1 MKKIAIIGSG
11 ISGLYA
17 AYLLYKDYEIT
28 LYEKE
33 NYLGGHTRTI
43 NIEYQKNIHINV
55 DTGFIVF
62 NKQNYPNFTKM
73 LNTLNVDIDKSD
85 MSFAVTS
92 NNLKDPEIK
101 YSDVSS
107 YFSNRRNL
115 FGYKY
120 YNLLY
125 NINRFNTL
133 SLKSLNS
140 IKNNLENITLNQFL
154 ENNSFNKFFID
165 NYIVPMGSSIWSCKP
180 SQILHFP
187 YLSYVN
193 FMNNHGLLSLS
204 NQPQWYFIK
213 NGSQSYVNKL
223 KGHLN
228 ADFKLNTE
236 VKEVIN
242 TENNGIRINSLN
254 DTCDYDYVIYANHPN
269 EALDIGK
276 NLADKQIEALAGIKY
291 SRNEVVLHKDTSV
304 MPKNRKCWA
313 SWVYK
318 NTDNGEPIMS
328 YWMNSLQ
335 NIDERRPIFVS
346 LNPGDHIDN
355 DMIFNKH
362 ILEHPIFDISARNSQ
377 MKIPQVQGINN
388 SFFCGAYNKYG
399 FHEDGVVSSIKAV
412 KKLKEIDI

>member
-17 AYLLYKDYEIT
+17 AYLLHKDYEIT
-28 LYEKE
+28 LFEKE
-33 NYLGGHTRTI
+33 NYLGGHTRTL
-43 NIEYQKNIHINV
+43 NIEYQKNIQINV

-73 LNTLNVDIDKSD
+73 LNTLNIDIDKSD

-92 NNLKDPEIK
+92 NNSKDPEIK

-133 SLKSLNS
+133 SLKSLNN
-140 IKNNLENITLNQFL
+140 INNNLENITLNQFL
-154 ENNSFNKFFID
+154 ENNSFNRFFID

-180 SQILHFP
+180 SQILDFP

-254 DTCDYDYVIYANHPN
+254 DTYDYDYVIYANHPN
-269 EALDIGK
+269 EALEIGK

-335 NIDERRPIFVS
+335 NIDERHPIYVS
-346 LNPGDHIDN
+346 LNPGDHFDN

>member
-242 TENNGIRINSLN
+242 TENNGIRINSLH

-399 FHEDGVVSSIKAV
+399 FHEDGVVSSIEAV

>member
-17 AYLLYKDYEIT
+17 AYLLHKDYEIT
-28 LYEKE
+28 LFEKE
-33 NYLGGHTRTI
+33 NYLGGHTRTL
-43 NIEYQKNIHINV
+43 NIEYQNDIHINV

-73 LNTLNVDIDKSD
+73 LNALNIDIDKSD

-92 NNLKDPEIK
+92 NYSKDPEIK
-101 YSDVSS
+101 YSDLSS

-125 NINRFNTL
+125 NINKFNTL
-133 SLKSLNS
+133 SIKALNS
-140 IKNNLENITLNQFL
+140 IKNNLDNITLNQFL

-180 SQILHFP
+180 SQILNFP

-213 NGSQSYVNKL
+213 NGSHSYVNKL

-228 ADFKLNTE
+228 ANFKLNTE

-242 TENNGIRINSLN
+242 TENGIKIRSLN
-254 DTCDYDYVIYANHPN
+254 DTSEFNYVIYGNHPN
-269 EALDIGK
+269 EALQIGK
-276 NLADKQIEALAGIKY
+276 NLADQQIEALAGIKY
-291 SRNEVVLHKDTSV
+291 SYNEVVLHKDTSV
-304 MPKNRKCWA
+304 MPKNKKCWA

-318 NTDNGEPIMS
+318 KTNDGEPIMS

-335 NIDERRPIFVS
+335 NINEKYPIFVS

-355 DMIFNKH
+355 DKIFNKH
-362 ILEHPIFDISARNSQ
+362 ILEHPIFDISARNAQ
-377 MKIPQVQGINN
+377 MKIPLVQGINN

-399 FHEDGVVSSIKAV
+399 FHEDGVVSSIKV
-412 KKLKEIDI
+412 VEKLKKIDV

>member
-28 LYEKE
+28 LFEKE
-33 NYLGGHTRTI
+33 NYLGGHTRTL

-73 LNTLNVDIDKSD
+73 LNTLNIDIDKSD

-92 NNLKDPEIK
+92 NNSKDPEIK

-133 SLKSLNS
+133 SLKSLKS
-140 IKNNLENITLNQFL
+140 IKNNLDNITLNQFL
-154 ENNSFNKFFID
+154 ENNSFNKFFIE

-180 SQILHFP
+180 SQILDFP

-213 NGSQSYVNKL
+213 NGSQSYVSKL

-254 DTCDYDYVIYANHPN
+254 DTYDYDYVIYANHPN

-276 NLADKQIEALAGIKY
+276 NLAAKQIEALSGIKY

-318 NTDNGEPIMS
+318 NTNNGEPIMS

>member
-17 AYLLYKDYEIT
+17 AYLLHKDYEIT
-28 LYEKE
+28 LFEKE
-33 NYLGGHTRTI
+33 NYLGGHTRTL

-73 LNTLNVDIDKSD
+73 LNTLNIDIDKSD

-92 NNLKDPEIK
+92 NNSKDPEIK

-133 SLKSLNS
+133 SLKSLNN
-140 IKNNLENITLNQFL
+140 INNNLENITLNQFL
-154 ENNSFNKFFID
+154 ENNSFNRFFID

-180 SQILHFP
+180 SQILDFP

-228 ADFKLNTE
+228 VDFKLNTE

-242 TENNGIRINSLN
+242 SENNGIRINSLN
-254 DTCDYDYVIYANHPN
+254 DTYDYDYVIYANHPN

-276 NLADKQIEALAGIKY
+276 NLADKQIEALTGIKY

-318 NTDNGEPIMS
+318 NTDNGGPIMS

>member
-17 AYLLYKDYEIT
+17 AYLLHKDYEIT
-28 LYEKE
+28 LFEKE
-33 NYLGGHTRTI
+33 NYLGGHTRTL

-73 LNTLNVDIDKSD
+73 LNTLNIDIDKSD

-92 NNLKDPEIK
+92 NNSKDPEIK

-133 SLKSLNS
+133 SLKSLNN
-140 IKNNLENITLNQFL
+140 INNNLENITLNQFL
-154 ENNSFNKFFID
+154 ENNSFNRFFID

-180 SQILHFP
+180 SQILDFP

-228 ADFKLNTE
+228 VDFKLNTE

-242 TENNGIRINSLN
+242 SENNGIRINSLN
-254 DTCDYDYVIYANHPN
+254 DTYDYDYVIYANHPN

-276 NLADKQIEALAGIKY
+276 NLADKQIEALTGIKY

-318 NTDNGEPIMS
+318 NTDNGGPIMS

-388 SFFCGAYNKYG
+388 NFFCGAYNKYG

>member
-17 AYLLYKDYEIT
+17 AYLLHKDYEIT
-28 LYEKE
+28 LFEKE
-33 NYLGGHTRTI
+33 NYLGGHTRTL

-73 LNTLNVDIDKSD
+73 LNTLNIDIDKSD

-92 NNLKDPEIK
+92 NNSKDPEIK

-125 NINRFNTL
+125 NINKFNTL
-133 SLKSLNS
+133 SLKSLNN
-140 IKNNLENITLNQFL
+140 INNNLENITLNQFL
-154 ENNSFNKFFID
+154 ENNSFNRFFID

-180 SQILHFP
+180 SQILDFP

-254 DTCDYDYVIYANHPN
+254 DTYDYDYVIYANHPN

-318 NTDNGEPIMS
+318 NTNNGGPIMS

>member
-17 AYLLYKDYEIT
+17 AYLLHKDYEIT
-28 LYEKE
+28 LFEKE
-33 NYLGGHTRTI
+33 NYLGGHTRTL

-73 LNTLNVDIDKSD
+73 LNTLNIDIDKSD

-92 NNLKDPEIK
+92 NNSKDPEIK

-140 IKNNLENITLNQFL
+140 IKNNLDNITLSQFL

-180 SQILHFP
+180 SQILDFP

-213 NGSQSYVNKL
+213 NGSQSYVSKL

-242 TENNGIRINSLN
+242 TENNGIRINCLN
-254 DTCDYDYVIYANHPN
+254 DTYDYDYVIYANHPN

-346 LNPGDHIDN
+346 LNPGNHIDN

-377 MKIPQVQGINN
+377 MKIPQVQGVNN
-388 SFFCGAYNKYG
+388 NFFCGAYNKYG
-399 FHEDGVVSSIKAV
+399 FHEDGVVSSIKVV

>member
-17 AYLLYKDYEIT
+17 AYLLHKDYEIT
-28 LYEKE
+28 LFEKE
-33 NYLGGHTRTI
+33 NYLGGHTRTL
-43 NIEYQKNIHINV
+43 NIEYQKNIQINV

-73 LNTLNVDIDKSD
+73 LNTLNIDIDKSD

-92 NNLKDPEIK
+92 NNSKDPEIK
-101 YSDVSS
+101 YSDLSS
-107 YFSNRRNL
+107 YFSNRINL

-140 IKNNLENITLNQFL
+140 IKNNLDNITLSQFL
-154 ENNSFNKFFID
+154 KNNSFNKFFID

-180 SQILHFP
+180 SQILDFP

-213 NGSQSYVNKL
+213 NGSQSYVSKL

-254 DTCDYDYVIYANHPN
+254 DTYDYDYVIYANHPN

-318 NTDNGEPIMS
+318 NTDNGGPIMS

-346 LNPGDHIDN
+346 LNPGNHIDN

>member
-17 AYLLYKDYEIT
+17 AYLLHKDYEIT
-28 LYEKE
+28 LFEKE
-33 NYLGGHTRTI
+33 NYLGGHTRTL
-43 NIEYQKNIHINV
+43 NIEYQKNTHINV

-73 LNTLNVDIDKSD
+73 LNTLNIDIDKSD

-92 NNLKDPEIK
+92 NNSKDPEIK
-101 YSDVSS
+101 YSDLSS

-133 SLKSLNS
+133 SLKSLNN

-154 ENNSFNKFFID
+154 ENNSFNRFFID

-180 SQILHFP
+180 SQILDFP

-228 ADFKLNTE
+228 VDFKLNTE

-242 TENNGIRINSLN
+242 SENNGIRINSLN
-254 DTCDYDYVIYANHPN
+254 DTYDYDYVIYANHPN

-318 NTDNGEPIMS
+318 NTDNGGPIMS

>member
-17 AYLLYKDYEIT
+17 AYLLHKDYEIT
-28 LYEKE
+28 LFEKE
-33 NYLGGHTRTI
+33 NYLGGHTRTL
-43 NIEYQKNIHINV
+43 NIEYQKNIQINV

-73 LNTLNVDIDKSD
+73 LNTLNIDIDKSD

-92 NNLKDPEIK
+92 NNSKDPEIK

-133 SLKSLNS
+133 SLKSLDS
-140 IKNNLENITLNQFL
+140 IKNNLDNITLNQFL

-180 SQILHFP
+180 SQILDFP

-254 DTCDYDYVIYANHPN
+254 DTYEYDYVIYANHPN

-291 SRNEVVLHKDTSV
+291 SLNEVVLHKDTSV
-304 MPKNRKCWA
+304 MPKNRKCWS

-335 NIDERRPIFVS
+335 NIDERCPIFVS

>member
-17 AYLLYKDYEIT
+17 AYLLHKDYEIT
-28 LYEKE
+28 LFEKE
-33 NYLGGHTRTI
+33 NYLGGHTRTL
-43 NIEYQKNIHINV
+43 NIEYQKNIQINV

-73 LNTLNVDIDKSD
+73 LNTLNIDIDKSD

-92 NNLKDPEIK
+92 NNSKDPEIK

-133 SLKSLNS
+133 SLKSLDS
-140 IKNNLENITLNQFL
+140 IKNNLDNITLNQFL

-180 SQILHFP
+180 SQILDFP

-254 DTCDYDYVIYANHPN
+254 DTYDYDYVIYANHPN
-269 EALDIGK
+269 EALEIGK

-335 NIDERRPIFVS
+335 NINERRPIYVS
-346 LNPGDHIDN
+346 PNPGDHIDN

>member
-17 AYLLYKDYEIT
+17 AYLLHKDYEIT
-28 LYEKE
+28 LFEKE
-33 NYLGGHTRTI
+33 NYLGGHTRTL
-43 NIEYQKNIHINV
+43 NIEYKKDIHINV

-73 LNTLNVDIDKSD
+73 LNALNIDIDKSD

-92 NNLKDPEIK
+92 NNSKDPEIK
-101 YSDVSS
+101 YSDLSS

-133 SLKSLNS
+133 SIKSLNS
-140 IKNNLENITLNQFL
+140 IKNNLDNITLKQFL

-180 SQILHFP
+180 SQILNFP

-213 NGSQSYVNKL
+213 NGSHSYVNKL
-223 KGHLN
+223 KGRLN
-228 ADFKLNTE
+228 ANFKLNTE

-242 TENNGIRINSLN
+242 TENGIKIRSSN
-254 DTCDYDYVIYANHPN
+254 DTSGFDYVIYGNHPN
-269 EALDIGK
+269 EVLQIGK
-276 NLADKQIEALAGIKY
+276 NLADQQIEALAGIKY
-291 SRNEVVLHKDTSV
+291 SYNEVVLHKDTSV
-304 MPKNRKCWA
+304 MPKNKKCWA

-318 NTDNGEPIMS
+318 KTNDGEPIMS

-335 NIDERRPIFVS
+335 NINEKYPIFVS

-355 DMIFNKH
+355 DKIFNKH
-362 ILEHPIFDISARNSQ
+362 ILEHPIFDISARNAQ
-377 MKIPQVQGINN
+377 MKIPLAQGINN

-399 FHEDGVVSSIKAV
+399 FHEDGVVSSIKV
-412 KKLKEIDI
+412 VEKLKKIDV